1 MRTPMTGIVIIGRLM
16 CAIRRV
22 TSRRCAAFAC
32 VGFCW
37 VALRAPLISA
47 QTVGTSPPSEL
58 HRQLVNDTAV
68 QNIALNGRM
77 LIEHDFL
84 HGPGLAVRVISVA
97 GESGSA
103 GGESDATIDWLY
115 VGVSGFGEAPPQ
127 RVYRLGPVYSPKVDA
142 LVIESRVPVLYIS
155 YGAPDR
161 RQHARIIVTLDH
173 LSVGL
178 APTVLRISK

>member
-1 MRTPMTGIVIIGRLM
+1 MRTPMIGIVIIGRIM
-16 CAIRRV
+16 YAIGRIASRRRV
-22 TSRRCAAFAC
+22 AFSC

-47 QTVGTSPPSEL
+47 QTVGMSPPSEL
-58 HRQLVNDTAV
+58 HRQPVSDTAV
-68 QNIALNGRM
+68 QNIALNSRM

-84 HGPGLAVRVISVA
+84 HDPGLSVRVISIA

-127 RVYRLGPVYSPKVDA
+127 RVYRLGPVYSPKIDA

-161 RQHARIIVTLDH
+161 RQHARIVVTLDH

-178 APTVLRISK
+178 APTVPRISK